1 MNLVFASYRFVRFA
15 TTIIGAAIS
24 IFFAYREARGIG

>member
-1 MNLVFASYRFVRFA
+1 MQFVFAAYRVIRFA
-15 TTIIGAAIS
+15 ATVAGAAIS